1 MTNIKYP
8 VKISLLNDFVEA
20 RKKIN
25 KRIMHISKPEEK
37 SQTTYDYDGNGMIR
51 CKTMFV
57 NGQKDLKLPMMP
69 PVE

>member
-1 MTNIKYP
+1 M
-8 VKISLLNDFVEA
+8 
-20 RKKIN
+20 N
-25 KRIMHISKPEEK
+25 KRIMYISKPEEK

-69 PVE
+69 PVG

>member
-1 MTNIKYP
+1 M
-8 VKISLLNDFVEA
+8 
-20 RKKIN
+20 N
-25 KRIMHISKPEEK
+25 KRIKHISKPKEK
-37 SQTTYDYDGNGMIR
+37 SQTTYGHDSNGMIR